1 MSEQHERPRAIRIA
15 ILALGGEGGG
25 ILADWIVGLA
35 EQQRYVAQLTSVPGV
50 AQRTGATVYY
60 LELFPEVLCPEGH
73 EPVLAL
79 APVPGD
85 VDIVIASELME
96 AARAV
101 QRGIVT
107 PDRTTLIA
115 SSGRVYAISERT
127 AMGDGRANSEA
138 LAQACASAAKRFVR
152 LDMGRIADMTGSVIS
167 AAMFGALA
175 GSGALPFDRAAFEQT
190 IEGRGVG
197 VAASKRAFAMAYAA
211 AQEGA
216 TEIDHA
222 PVETS
227 AGEKDALARAEA
239 AVRQTLDT
247 DGMPQECLDI
257 IARGFARLVDYQDA
271 AYARLYL
278 QRLSPVVA
286 QDRARHDGGYRLT
299 QVVARRLAVGMAF
312 LDPIRVAELKLRKGR
327 AARITGDVRL
337 RQDQIL
343 KVDEF
348 LHPRLEEIAETVPAP
363 LGRFI
368 RRNGLA
374 RGLVGALTSS
384 GRIVSTTSILGF
396 ALMAAIAWLKPHRRS
411 SLRFGAEQRHLE
423 SWLTVIAERAQTD
436 YGMAVELA
444 ECLGLVQGFG
454 ATHERGMNNFNAILD
469 HARTIAPQDN
479 ASAKILALR
488 KAAVAD
494 EKGQALGA
502 ALATK

>member
-1 MSEQHERPRAIRIA
+1 MLEQHQRPSAIRIA

-60 LELFPEVLCPEGH
+60 LELFPEVMCPEGH

-115 SSGRVYAISERT
+115 SSGRVYAISERI

-138 LAQACASAAKRFVR
+138 LAQACASAAKRFVH
-152 LDMGRIADMTGSVIS
+152 LDMGQIADMTGSVIS

-197 VAASKRAFAMAYAA
+197 VAASTRAFAIAYEA
-211 AQEGA
+211 AQR
-216 TEIDHA
+216 DA
-222 PVETS
+222 PESGREPGEPS
-227 AGEKDALARAEA
+227 AVDKEALARAEIA
-239 AVRQTLDT
+239 ISETIGT
-247 DGMPQECLDI
+247 EGMPGACVKV
-257 IARGFARLVDYQDA
+257 IAQGFARLIDFQDA

-278 QRLSPVVA
+278 QRLVPIVA
-286 QDRARHDGGYRLT
+286 QDRARQDGAYRLT
-299 QVVARRLAVGMAF
+299 QAVARRLAIGMAF
-312 LDPIRVAELKLRKGR
+312 LDPIRVAELKLRKDR
-327 AARITGDVRL
+327 AARIGNDVRL
-337 RQDQIL
+337 RQGQIL

-348 LHPRLEEIAETVPAP
+348 LHPRLEEIAETVPAS

-368 RRNGLA
+368 QRNGLA
-374 RGLVGALTSS
+374 RRLVGAMTAS
-384 GRIVSTTSILGF
+384 GRIVPTTSVLGF
-396 ALMAAIAWLKPHRRS
+396 GLLAAIAWLKPRRRS
-411 SLRFGAEQRHLE
+411 SLRYDAEQRHLE
-423 SWLTVIAERAQTD
+423 SWLAEIAERARTD
-436 YGMAVELA
+436 YGLAIELA

-454 ATHERGMNNFNAILD
+454 ATHARGMNNFKTILD
-469 HARTIAPQDN
+469 HARKMPPQDG
-479 ASAKILALR
+479 APARILALR
-488 KAAVAD
+488 KAALAD
-494 EKGQALGA
+494 DTGRALGA
-502 ALATK
+502 ALAHK